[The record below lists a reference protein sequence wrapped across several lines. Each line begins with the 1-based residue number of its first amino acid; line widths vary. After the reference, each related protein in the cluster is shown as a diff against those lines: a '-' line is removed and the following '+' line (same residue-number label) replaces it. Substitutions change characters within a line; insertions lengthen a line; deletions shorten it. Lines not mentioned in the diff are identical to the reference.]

1 MLLLRVDLSSKAHGT
16 IYFYKSMSPKIKT
29 LLERSFSTIVLL
41 AILSA
46 AVYINSPLGYAL
58 LICLFCNM
66 TSFEWYRMQSERL
79 DKSSRGL
86 SLALGIIY
94 PWLASCAVLST
105 INNQDSLYSVPIV
118 FVLVATSSLAIAAI
132 LIICVELYR
141 MDYQARSGAQ
151 ALSSIAMGL
160 LSFIYPVWLFSFA
173 FCFIEEPTVLLLLI
187 IITKMCDI
195 WAYVCGMLLGGQ
207 FFKRRFSPQV
217 SPKKTWEGITGSFI
231 ITSIISYYLM
241 LNCIPESLFV
251 IDSYIEFLPFMLMIF
266 VLSVTGDLAGSL
278 IKRGLNVKDSGSLLP
293 GIGGIFDLIDSPAF
307 TLSFVASIIA
317 ILSIFY

>member
-1 MLLLRVDLSSKAHGT
+1 MLLLRVDLSSKAHET

-41 AILSA
+41 SILSV
-46 AVYINSPLGYAL
+46 AVYLNSSLGYAL

-79 DKSSRGL
+79 EKSSRGL
-86 SLALGIIY
+86 SLILGLAY

-105 INNQDSLYSVPIV
+105 ISKDAASSVPELFTIV
-118 FVLVATSSLAIAAI
+118 AIASLAIAAI

-173 FCFIEEPTVLLLLI
+173 FVFIEEPTVLLLLI

-217 SPKKTWEGITGSFI
+217 SPKKTWEGIIGSFV
-231 ITSIISYYLM
+231 ITSVISYFLV
-241 LNCIPESLFV
+241 LNCIPAHIFTMG
-251 IDSYIEFLPFMLMIF
+251 SYIEFLPFMLLIF

-307 TLSFVASIIA
+307 TLSFVASTA
-317 ILSIFY
+317 GILSIFY